1 MKTILYVL
9 SLTLIILANNTC
21 ANAQRIV
28 IEGNRF
34 MIGYSEIFINGVNTP
49 WDNWND
55 FGGEYDHSF
64 WNDEFSAIRESGGNA
79 TRIWITCNGD
89 VGIDIDESGM
99 VHGATADHWEDL
111 DDMFSLAKENGI
123 YIMAT
128 LISFDHTKNTY
139 KKYERWRKMF
149 EDDEKIGSYIDN
161 YVIPFVNRYKGNPYL
176 WCIDACNEIEWM
188 HENSECGEIPWN
200 RLQYFV
206 ARVAAAA
213 HEVSYDVLVTLGSA
227 AVKWNGE
234 CENCIGNFWSNE
246 NLRAQYDAP
255 GVYLDFY
262 SPHYY
267 GWTVRHF
274 GNFAKEMTPDDY
286 GINDRPC
293 MIGENPARG
302 IFIQEED
309 RSNKLLVPI
318 SKAYIKTYKNGWK
331 GLMVWTSNGVDR
343 NGSLHH
349 CRPGLEAFLKKYP
362 DLVEPKDYTPP
373 DLQ

>member
-139 KKYERWRKMF
+139 REF
-149 EDDEKIGSYIDN
+149 TSY
-161 YVIPFVNRYKGNPYL
+161 
-176 WCIDACNEIEWM
+176 
-188 HENSECGEIPWN
+188 
-200 RLQYFV
+200 
-206 ARVAAAA
+206 
-213 HEVSYDVLVTLGSA
+213 
-227 AVKWNGE
+227 
-234 CENCIGNFWSNE
+234 
-246 NLRAQYDAP
+246 
-255 GVYLDFY
+255 
-262 SPHYY
+262 
-267 GWTVRHF
+267 
-274 GNFAKEMTPDDY
+274 
-286 GINDRPC
+286 
-293 MIGENPARG
+293 
-302 IFIQEED
+302 
-309 RSNKLLVPI
+309 
-318 SKAYIKTYKNGWK
+318 
-331 GLMVWTSNGVDR
+331 
-343 NGSLHH
+343 
-349 CRPGLEAFLKKYP
+349 LKSGA
-362 DLVEPKDYTPP
+362 
-373 DLQ
+373 